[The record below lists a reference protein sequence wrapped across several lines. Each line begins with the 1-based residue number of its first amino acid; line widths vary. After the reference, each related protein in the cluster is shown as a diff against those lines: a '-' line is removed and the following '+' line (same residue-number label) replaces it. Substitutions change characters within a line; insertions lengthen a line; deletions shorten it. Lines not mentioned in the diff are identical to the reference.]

1 MVKLDA
7 PQSYND
13 ATDEHKKE
21 HCNGCGTRGIDV
33 PDTLWGLCITP
44 SCWIHDWE
52 YKHGTCWLDKK
63 IADKRFLSNMLIQ
76 IEDGKQWWWL
86 KRLRKNR
93 AYVYYTVVKHFGS
106 VVFRRGKDG
115 IA

>member
-1 MVKLDA
+1 MSGKLDA

-21 HCNGCGTRGIDV
+21 YCNGCGTRAIDV

-52 YKHGTCWLDKK
+52 YKHGTSWLDKK

-76 IEDGKQWWWL
+76 IEDGKKWWWL
-86 KRLRKNR
+86 KKLRKRR
-93 AYVYYTVVKHFGS
+93 AKSYYFVVKYFGS
-106 VVFRRGKDG
+106 MAFSKGKEL
-115 IA
+115 